1 MTGREVSAD
10 PAPLLRLVYLRLAGG
25 AFKGPGVEAVAPTG
39 TFDCSILIG
48 GGRGLVLVDWFASDG
63 PATGSEG
70 GTCCEGPAEGV
81 SA

>member
-10 PAPLLRLVYLRLAGG
+10 PAPLLRFVYLRLAGG

-48 GGRGLVLVDWFASDG
+48 GGTGLVPVGWFASDG
-63 PATGSEG
+63 PGPESEG
-70 GTCCEGPAEGV
+70 GAC
-81 SA
+81 